1 MIASRWLE
9 DCPSRD
15 VPWTRRPLIIIS
27 AEKGKLAGEIY
38 FNQRNLSRG
47 GGNEHR
53 ANDVGGRV
61 VGLNVPGRLQTTTT
75 ESKATSFVGVKWHSH
90 RLAHRA
96 AHSRCADLD
105 LSVRRRAS
113 RDGEA
118 DTVGASAGAGAAPGV
133 HKRSNDREL

>member
-1 MIASRWLE
+1 MNMTAHAAGLPLSATFWNP
-9 DCPSRD
+9 DHQ
-15 VPWTRRPLIIIS
+15 RREGQ
-27 AEKGKLAGEIY
+27 ARGCIY

-47 GGNEHR
+47 GDNEHR
-53 ANDVGGRV
+53 ANDVGGSV

-75 ESKATSFVGVKWHSH
+75 ESKATSFVGVNWHSH

-96 AHSRCADLD
+96 AHSRCATLD

-118 DTVGASAGAGAAPGV
+118 DTVGAPA
-133 HKRSNDREL
+133 